1 MKTIYLIRHSGPFV
15 DIDNYK
21 DYPNISWDNYNR
33 NMILNTE
40 GENKA
45 KKLSNNI
52 EFANIDEIYSAD
64 SARAIGTAKY
74 IAEKNNLSIK
84 LNEKINERNL
94 GIKTISELPDNF
106 NKKSFDEKDY
116 KIFNG
121 ESLNEVD
128 ERMNNFIN
136 DIIHNS
142 YNKTVIVTHGI
153 ILLSFLS
160 NLCEFSY
167 DGKVFFIKYKNNIL
181 VNGNPKNPD
190 VFKLTID
197 NDKIINIE
205 NI

>member
-1 MKTIYLIRHSGPFV
+1 
-15 DIDNYK
+15 
-21 DYPNISWDNYNR
+21 
-33 NMILNTE
+33 MILNTE

-160 NLCEFSY
+160 
-167 DGKVFFIKYKNNIL
+167 KYYI
-181 VNGNPKNPD
+181 
-190 VFKLTID
+190 FYHSQYYQ
-197 NDKIINIE
+197 
-205 NI
+205 

>member
-1 MKTIYLIRHSGPFV
+1 MTSVIC
-15 DIDNYK
+15 NY
-21 DYPNISWDNYNR
+21 
-33 NMILNTE
+33 
-40 GENKA
+40 
-45 KKLSNNI
+45 
-52 EFANIDEIYSAD
+52 
-64 SARAIGTAKY
+64 
-74 IAEKNNLSIK
+74 
-84 LNEKINERNL
+84 
-94 GIKTISELPDNF
+94 
-106 NKKSFDEKDY
+106 EKD
-116 KIFNG
+116 G

-160 NLCEFSY
+160 NLCDFSY
-167 DGKVFFIKYKNNIL
+167 DGKAFFIKYKNNIL

-197 NDKIINIE
+197 NGKITNIE

>member
-15 DIDNYK
+15 DIDNY
-21 DYPNISWDNYNR
+21 NR

-45 KKLSNNI
+45 KELSNNI
-52 EFANIDEIYSAD
+52 EFVNIDEIYSAD

-160 NLCEFSY
+160 NLCDFSY
-167 DGKVFFIKYKNNIL
+167 DGKAFFIKYKNNIL

-197 NDKIINIE
+197 NGKITNIE